1 MEEKLL
7 KRIRYDFLIDSIDII
22 KPKKIIEIGLAQGL
36 RSFQMIKQAYIF
48 NKEIDFCGYDVFD
61 TKDENWHK
69 IVGNGKKVFSQS
81 YIQKLLMPLNA
92 NIKFYPGMTCDT
104 LWKNHN
110 KADLVFLDG
119 DHRIEAIKNDFNAV
133 KNSKVIVF
141 DDYYITGEHNNFTI
155 DKYGCNEL
163 IQSFP
168 ENQVFISPPTLK
180 FPDVRVAF
188 WSMELKIIEDLKK
201 AFL

>member
-36 RSFQMIKQAYIF
+36 RSFQMIKQAFIF

-104 LWKNHN
+104 L
-110 KADLVFLDG
+110 
-119 DHRIEAIKNDFNAV
+119 
-133 KNSKVIVF
+133 
-141 DDYYITGEHNNFTI
+141 
-155 DKYGCNEL
+155 
-163 IQSFP
+163 
-168 ENQVFISPPTLK
+168 
-180 FPDVRVAF
+180 
-188 WSMELKIIEDLKK
+188 
-201 AFL
+201 